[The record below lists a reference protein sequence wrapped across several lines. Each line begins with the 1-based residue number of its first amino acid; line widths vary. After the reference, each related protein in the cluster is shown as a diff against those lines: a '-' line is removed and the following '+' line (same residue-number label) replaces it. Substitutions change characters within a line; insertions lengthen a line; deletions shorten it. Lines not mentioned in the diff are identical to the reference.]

1 VWKCKRC
8 GFSRVMSL
16 LMKWDSNGTTP
27 MFAKVLKYR
36 PGKTC
41 DILVKNPYNQ
51 ALLAGNKAG
60 IFEAMEGGESEVTWE
75 IPSHPVSPSP

>member
-1 VWKCKRC
+1 MNLAVSSIAGGSKTSVWKCKRC

-16 LMKWDSNGTTP
+16 SMKWDSNGTIP

-41 DILVKNPYNQ
+41 DMKE
-51 ALLAGNKAG
+51 KA
-60 IFEAMEGGESEVTWE
+60 
-75 IPSHPVSPSP
+75 